1 MVAVVLPVFGL
12 IAIGY
17 AVAGLRL
24 LRQESGEALADFVF
38 AVAIPLLIFRT
49 LALADFS
56 GASPWLMWIP
66 FFAVFAMNWMLG
78 DVLIRRLFRRDA
90 RAGLV
95 GGISSAYGNTVLLG
109 IPLTLAAYGGDGAVP
124 MALIVAVHLPVMMV
138 VSSVLIERALR
149 RDGVSEGHLDAKTR
163 ARNVLVTLVRSPIII
178 GMLAGAAWRAFGLP
192 FTGLPAV
199 LAGRLA
205 DIASTLALFAMGM
218 GLWRYGVRG
227 NIRAGKLGE
236 GRGLGRSMSDGGE
249 RLSRRGAL
257 QDRRGA
263 RFQRDIALDRL
274 GGVDHL
280 LLDANGRLAV
290 SARSEWREAR
300 KRDISLCFS
309 LLSSQFSLLASLHR
323 LLATSRPCREC
334 RPVWHRRRAAP

>member
-78 DVLIRRLFRRDA
+78 DVLIRWLFRRDA

-109 IPLTLAAYGGDGAVP
+109 TPLTLAAYGGDGAVP

-227 NIRAGKLGE
+227 NIRAGLLLSALKL
-236 GRGLGRSMSDGGE
+236 LVQP
-249 RLSRRGAL
+249 AL
-257 QDRRGA
+257 VLLLVRTIAPMPASWARVAVLAAACPTGVNAYLVAA
-263 RFQRDIALDRL
+263 RFKTGEALASNAISL
-274 GGVDHL
+274 ST
-280 LLDANGRLAV
+280 ALAV
-290 SARSEWREAR
+290 LT
-300 KRDISLCFS
+300 ISFWIQMVGWL
-309 LLSSQFSLLASLHR
+309 
-323 LLATSRPCREC
+323 
-334 RPVWHRRRAAP
+334 

>member
-78 DVLIRRLFRRDA
+78 DVLIRWLFRRDA

-227 NIRAGKLGE
+227 NIRAGLLLSALKL
-236 GRGLGRSMSDGGE
+236 LVQP
-249 RLSRRGAL
+249 AL
-257 QDRRGA
+257 VLLLVRTIAPMPASWARVAVLAAACPTGVNAYLVAA
-263 RFQRDIALDRL
+263 RFKTGEALASNAISL
-274 GGVDHL
+274 ST
-280 LLDANGRLAV
+280 ALAV
-290 SARSEWREAR
+290 LT
-300 KRDISLCFS
+300 ISFWIKMVGWL
-309 LLSSQFSLLASLHR
+309 
-323 LLATSRPCREC
+323 
-334 RPVWHRRRAAP
+334 

>member
-78 DVLIRRLFRRDA
+78 DVLIRWLFRRDA

-109 IPLTLAAYGGDGAVP
+109 IPLTLAAYGGDGDVP

-227 NIRAGKLGE
+227 NIRAGLLLSALKL
-236 GRGLGRSMSDGGE
+236 LVQP
-249 RLSRRGAL
+249 AL
-257 QDRRGA
+257 VLLLVRTIAPMPASWARVAVLAAACPTGVNAYLVAA
-263 RFQRDIALDRL
+263 RFKTGEALASNAISL
-274 GGVDHL
+274 ST
-280 LLDANGRLAV
+280 ALAV
-290 SARSEWREAR
+290 LT
-300 KRDISLCFS
+300 ISFWIQMVGWL
-309 LLSSQFSLLASLHR
+309 
-323 LLATSRPCREC
+323 
-334 RPVWHRRRAAP
+334 

>member
-66 FFAVFAMNWMLG
+66 FFAVFAMNWVLG

-227 NIRAGKLGE
+227 NIRAGLLLSALKL
-236 GRGLGRSMSDGGE
+236 LVQP
-249 RLSRRGAL
+249 AL
-257 QDRRGA
+257 VLLLVRTIAPMPASWARVAVLAAACPTGVNAYLVAA
-263 RFQRDIALDRL
+263 RFKTGEALASNAISL
-274 GGVDHL
+274 ST
-280 LLDANGRLAV
+280 ALAV
-290 SARSEWREAR
+290 LT
-300 KRDISLCFS
+300 ISFWIQMVGWL
-309 LLSSQFSLLASLHR
+309 
-323 LLATSRPCREC
+323 
-334 RPVWHRRRAAP
+334 

>member
-1 MVAVVLPVFGL
+1 MEQMVGVVLPVFGL

-17 AVAGLRL
+17 AVAGLQL
-24 LRQESGEALADFVF
+24 LRKESGEALADFVF

-66 FFAVFAMNWMLG
+66 FFAVFAMNWALG
-78 DVLIRRLFRRDA
+78 DVLIRRLFGRDA

-109 IPLTLAAYGGDGAVP
+109 IPLTLAAYGGDGVVP

-163 ARNVLVTLVRSPIII
+163 ARNVLFTLVRSPIII
-178 GMLAGAAWRAFGLP
+178 GMLAGAGWHGFGLP

-227 NIRAGKLGE
+227 NIRAGLLLSALKL
-236 GRGLGRSMSDGGE
+236 LVQP
-249 RLSRRGAL
+249 AL
-257 QDRRGA
+257 VLLLVRTIAPMPPSWARIAVLAAACPTGVNAYLVAA
-263 RFQRDIALDRL
+263 RFKTGEALASNAISL
-274 GGVDHL
+274 ST
-280 LLDANGRLAV
+280 ALAV
-290 SARSEWREAR
+290 LT
-300 KRDISLCFS
+300 ISFWIQVVGWL
-309 LLSSQFSLLASLHR
+309 
-323 LLATSRPCREC
+323 
-334 RPVWHRRRAAP
+334 

>member
-227 NIRAGKLGE
+227 NIRAGLLLSTLKL
-236 GRGLGRSMSDGGE
+236 LVQP
-249 RLSRRGAL
+249 AL
-257 QDRRGA
+257 VLLLVRTIAPMPASWARVAVLAAACPTGVNAYLVAA
-263 RFQRDIALDRL
+263 RFKTGEALASNAISL
-274 GGVDHL
+274 ST
-280 LLDANGRLAV
+280 ALAV
-290 SARSEWREAR
+290 LT
-300 KRDISLCFS
+300 ISFWIKMVGWL
-309 LLSSQFSLLASLHR
+309 
-323 LLATSRPCREC
+323 
-334 RPVWHRRRAAP
+334 

>member
-24 LRQESGEALADFVF
+24 LREASGEALADFVF

-138 VSSVLIERALR
+138 VSSVLIERALG

-163 ARNVLVTLVRSPIII
+163 ARTVLVTLVRSPIII
-178 GMLAGAAWRAFGLP
+178 GMLAGAVWRALGLP

-227 NIRAGKLGE
+227 NIRAGLLLSTLKL
-236 GRGLGRSMSDGGE
+236 LVQP
-249 RLSRRGAL
+249 AL
-257 QDRRGA
+257 VFLLVRTIAPMPASWARVAVLAAACPTGVNAYLVAA
-263 RFQRDIALDRL
+263 RFKTGEALASNAITL
-274 GGVDHL
+274 ST
-280 LLDANGRLAV
+280 ALAV
-290 SARSEWREAR
+290 VT
-300 KRDISLCFS
+300 ISFWIQVVGWL
-309 LLSSQFSLLASLHR
+309 
-323 LLATSRPCREC
+323 
-334 RPVWHRRRAAP
+334 

>member
-1 MVAVVLPVFGL
+1 MKQMVAVVLPVFGL

-227 NIRAGKLGE
+227 NIRAGLLLSALKL
-236 GRGLGRSMSDGGE
+236 LVQP
-249 RLSRRGAL
+249 AL
-257 QDRRGA
+257 VLLLVRTIAPMPASWARVAVLAAACPTGVNAYLVAA
-263 RFQRDIALDRL
+263 RFKTGEALASNAISL
-274 GGVDHL
+274 ST
-280 LLDANGRLAV
+280 ALAV
-290 SARSEWREAR
+290 LT
-300 KRDISLCFS
+300 ISFWIKMVGWL
-309 LLSSQFSLLASLHR
+309 
-323 LLATSRPCREC
+323 
-334 RPVWHRRRAAP
+334 

>member
-95 GGISSAYGNTVLLG
+95 GGISSVYGNTVLLG

-227 NIRAGKLGE
+227 NIRAGLLLSALKL
-236 GRGLGRSMSDGGE
+236 LVQP
-249 RLSRRGAL
+249 AL
-257 QDRRGA
+257 VLLLVRTIAPMPASWARVAVLAAACPTGVNAYLVAA
-263 RFQRDIALDRL
+263 RFKTGEALASNAISL
-274 GGVDHL
+274 ST
-280 LLDANGRLAV
+280 ALAV
-290 SARSEWREAR
+290 LT
-300 KRDISLCFS
+300 ISFWIKMVGWL
-309 LLSSQFSLLASLHR
+309 
-323 LLATSRPCREC
+323 
-334 RPVWHRRRAAP
+334 

>member
-1 MVAVVLPVFGL
+1 MKQMVAVVLPVFGL

-78 DVLIRRLFRRDA
+78 DVLIRWLFRRDA

-227 NIRAGKLGE
+227 NIRAGLLLSALKL
-236 GRGLGRSMSDGGE
+236 LVQP
-249 RLSRRGAL
+249 AL
-257 QDRRGA
+257 VFLLVRTIAPMPASWARVAVLAAACPTGVNAYLVAA
-263 RFQRDIALDRL
+263 RFKTGEALASNAISL
-274 GGVDHL
+274 ST
-280 LLDANGRLAV
+280 ALAV
-290 SARSEWREAR
+290 LT
-300 KRDISLCFS
+300 ISFWIQMVGWL
-309 LLSSQFSLLASLHR
+309 
-323 LLATSRPCREC
+323 
-334 RPVWHRRRAAP
+334 

>member
-227 NIRAGKLGE
+227 KIRAGLLLSALKL
-236 GRGLGRSMSDGGE
+236 LVQP
-249 RLSRRGAL
+249 AL
-257 QDRRGA
+257 VFLLVRTIAPMPASWARVAVLAAACPTGVNAYLVAA
-263 RFQRDIALDRL
+263 RFKTGEALASNAISL
-274 GGVDHL
+274 ST
-280 LLDANGRLAV
+280 ALAV
-290 SARSEWREAR
+290 LT
-300 KRDISLCFS
+300 ISFWIQMVGWL
-309 LLSSQFSLLASLHR
+309 
-323 LLATSRPCREC
+323 
-334 RPVWHRRRAAP
+334 

>member
-1 MVAVVLPVFGL
+1 MLAVVLPVFGL

-24 LRQESGEALADFVF
+24 LRQQSGEALADFVF

-66 FFAVFAMNWMLG
+66 FFAVFALNWVLG
-78 DVLIRRLFRRDA
+78 DILIRRVFRRDA

-149 RDGVSEGHLDAKTR
+149 RDGVSEGHLEAKTR
-163 ARNVLVTLVRSPIII
+163 ARKVLVTLVRSPIII
-178 GMLAGAAWRAFGLP
+178 GMLGGALWRALGLP

-199 LAGRLA
+199 LVGRLA

-227 NIRAGKLGE
+227 NIRAGLLLSTLKLLVQPALVLLLVRTIAPMPASWARVAVF
-236 GRGLGRSMSDGGE
+236 GRGMSDRGQ
-249 RLSRRGAL
+249 RLSRRGPL

-263 RFQRDIALDRL
+263 RFQRDNSLDGL
-274 GGVDHL
+274 GCADDL
-280 LLDANGRLAV
+280 LLDAGVRVALMNKK
-290 SARSEWREAR
+290 REAR
-300 KRDISLCFS
+300 REKREE
-309 LLSSQFSLLASLHR
+309 R
-323 LLATSRPCREC
+323 REK
-334 RPVWHRRRAAP
+334 RIRRW

>member
-1 MVAVVLPVFGL
+1 
-12 IAIGY
+12 
-17 AVAGLRL
+17 
-24 LRQESGEALADFVF
+24 
-38 AVAIPLLIFRT
+38 
-49 LALADFS
+49 
-56 GASPWLMWIP
+56 
-66 FFAVFAMNWMLG
+66 MNWVLG

-163 ARNVLVTLVRSPIII
+163 ARTVLVTLVRSPIII
-178 GMLAGAAWRAFGLP
+178 GMLAGAVWRALGLP

-227 NIRAGKLGE
+227 NIRAGLLLSALKL
-236 GRGLGRSMSDGGE
+236 LVQP
-249 RLSRRGAL
+249 AL
-257 QDRRGA
+257 VLLLVRTIAPMPASWARVAVLAAACPTGVNAYLVAA
-263 RFQRDIALDRL
+263 RFKTGEALASNAISL
-274 GGVDHL
+274 ST
-280 LLDANGRLAV
+280 ALAV
-290 SARSEWREAR
+290 LT
-300 KRDISLCFS
+300 ISFWIQMVGWL
-309 LLSSQFSLLASLHR
+309 
-323 LLATSRPCREC
+323 
-334 RPVWHRRRAAP
+334 

>member
-1 MVAVVLPVFGL
+1 MEQMVAVVVPVFGL

-17 AVAGLRL
+17 AVAGTKL
-24 LRQESGEALADFVF
+24 LREEGGEALADFVF

-56 GASPWLMWIP
+56 GASPWLIWIP
-66 FFAVFAMNWMLG
+66 FFAVFAVNWILG
-78 DVLIRRLFRRDA
+78 DVLIRLIFRRDA

-149 RDGVSEGHLDAKTR
+149 HDGITEGHLSAGAR
-163 ARNVLVTLVRSPIII
+163 ARNVLVTLGRSPIII
-178 GMLAGAAWRAFGLP
+178 GMIAGAVWHLLGLP

-205 DIASTLALFAMGM
+205 DVASTVALFAMGM
-218 GLWRYGVRG
+218 GLWRYGIRG
-227 NIRAGKLGE
+227 NIRAGLLLSALKL
-236 GRGLGRSMSDGGE
+236 LVQP
-249 RLSRRGAL
+249 AL
-257 QDRRGA
+257 VLILIRTVAPMPASWAKVAVLAAACPTGVNAYLVAA
-263 RFQRDIALDRL
+263 RFKTGEALASNAITL
-274 GGVDHL
+274 ST
-280 LLDANGRLAV
+280 ALAV
-290 SARSEWREAR
+290 LT
-300 KRDISLCFS
+300 ISLWI
-309 LLSSQFSLLASLHR
+309 QVIAW
-323 LLATSRPCREC
+323 
-334 RPVWHRRRAAP
+334 V

>member
-227 NIRAGKLGE
+227 NIRAGLLLSALKL
-236 GRGLGRSMSDGGE
+236 LVQP
-249 RLSRRGAL
+249 AL
-257 QDRRGA
+257 VLLLVRTIAPMPASWARVAVLAAACPTGVNAYLVAA
-263 RFQRDIALDRL
+263 RFKTGEALASNAISL
-274 GGVDHL
+274 ST
-280 LLDANGRLAV
+280 ALAV
-290 SARSEWREAR
+290 LT
-300 KRDISLCFS
+300 ISFWIQMVGWL
-309 LLSSQFSLLASLHR
+309 
-323 LLATSRPCREC
+323 
-334 RPVWHRRRAAP
+334 

>member
-1 MVAVVLPVFGL
+1 MMEQMVAVVLPVFGL

-78 DVLIRRLFRRDA
+78 DVLIRWLFRRDA

-227 NIRAGKLGE
+227 NIRAGLLLSALKL
-236 GRGLGRSMSDGGE
+236 LVQP
-249 RLSRRGAL
+249 AL
-257 QDRRGA
+257 VLLLVRTIAPMPASWARVAVLAAACPTGVNAYLVAA
-263 RFQRDIALDRL
+263 RFKTGEALASNAISL
-274 GGVDHL
+274 ST
-280 LLDANGRLAV
+280 ALAV
-290 SARSEWREAR
+290 LT
-300 KRDISLCFS
+300 ISFWIKMVGWL
-309 LLSSQFSLLASLHR
+309 
-323 LLATSRPCREC
+323 
-334 RPVWHRRRAAP
+334 

>member
-78 DVLIRRLFRRDA
+78 DVLIRWLFRRDA

-163 ARNVLVTLVRSPIII
+163 ARTVLVTLVRSPIII

-227 NIRAGKLGE
+227 NIRAGLLLSALKL
-236 GRGLGRSMSDGGE
+236 LVQP
-249 RLSRRGAL
+249 AL
-257 QDRRGA
+257 VLLLVRTIAPMPASWARVAVLAAACPTGVNAYLVAA
-263 RFQRDIALDRL
+263 RFKTGEALASNAISL
-274 GGVDHL
+274 ST
-280 LLDANGRLAV
+280 ALAV
-290 SARSEWREAR
+290 LT
-300 KRDISLCFS
+300 ISFWIKMVGWL
-309 LLSSQFSLLASLHR
+309 
-323 LLATSRPCREC
+323 
-334 RPVWHRRRAAP
+334 

>member
-24 LRQESGEALADFVF
+24 LREASGEALADFVF

-78 DVLIRRLFRRDA
+78 DVLIRWLFRRDA

-227 NIRAGKLGE
+227 NIRAGLLLSALKL
-236 GRGLGRSMSDGGE
+236 LVQP
-249 RLSRRGAL
+249 AL
-257 QDRRGA
+257 VLLLVRTIAPMPASWARVAVLAAACPTGVNAYLVAA
-263 RFQRDIALDRL
+263 RFKTGEALASNAISL
-274 GGVDHL
+274 ST
-280 LLDANGRLAV
+280 ALAV
-290 SARSEWREAR
+290 LT
-300 KRDISLCFS
+300 ISFWIQMVGWL
-309 LLSSQFSLLASLHR
+309 
-323 LLATSRPCREC
+323 
-334 RPVWHRRRAAP
+334 

>member
-66 FFAVFAMNWMLG
+66 FFAVFAMNWALG

-227 NIRAGKLGE
+227 NIRAGLLLSALKL
-236 GRGLGRSMSDGGE
+236 LVQP
-249 RLSRRGAL
+249 AL
-257 QDRRGA
+257 VLLLVRTIAPMPASWARVAVLAAACPTGVNAYLVAA
-263 RFQRDIALDRL
+263 RFKTGEALASNAISL
-274 GGVDHL
+274 ST
-280 LLDANGRLAV
+280 ALAV
-290 SARSEWREAR
+290 LT
-300 KRDISLCFS
+300 ISFWIQMVGWL
-309 LLSSQFSLLASLHR
+309 
-323 LLATSRPCREC
+323 
-334 RPVWHRRRAAP
+334 

>member
-1 MVAVVLPVFGL
+1 MVGVVLPVFGL

-17 AVAGLRL
+17 AVAGLQL
-24 LRQESGEALADFVF
+24 LRKESGEALADFVF

-78 DVLIRRLFRRDA
+78 DVLIRWLFRRDA

-163 ARNVLVTLVRSPIII
+163 ARNVLVTLGRSPIII

-218 GLWRYGVRG
+218 GLWRYGIRG
-227 NIRAGKLGE
+227 NIRAGLLLSALKL
-236 GRGLGRSMSDGGE
+236 LVQP
-249 RLSRRGAL
+249 AL
-257 QDRRGA
+257 VLLLVRTIAPMPASWARVAVLAAACPTGVNAYLVAA
-263 RFQRDIALDRL
+263 RFKTGEALASNAISL
-274 GGVDHL
+274 ST
-280 LLDANGRLAV
+280 ALAV
-290 SARSEWREAR
+290 LT
-300 KRDISLCFS
+300 ISFWIQMVGWL
-309 LLSSQFSLLASLHR
+309 
-323 LLATSRPCREC
+323 
-334 RPVWHRRRAAP
+334 

>member
-24 LRQESGEALADFVF
+24 LREASGEALADFVF

-227 NIRAGKLGE
+227 NIRAGLLLSALKL
-236 GRGLGRSMSDGGE
+236 LVQP
-249 RLSRRGAL
+249 AL
-257 QDRRGA
+257 VLLLVRTIAPMPASWARVAVLAAACPTGVNAYLVAA
-263 RFQRDIALDRL
+263 RFKTGEALASNAITL
-274 GGVDHL
+274 ST
-280 LLDANGRLAV
+280 ALAV
-290 SARSEWREAR
+290 VT
-300 KRDISLCFS
+300 ISFWIQVVGWL
-309 LLSSQFSLLASLHR
+309 
-323 LLATSRPCREC
+323 
-334 RPVWHRRRAAP
+334 

>member
-78 DVLIRRLFRRDA
+78 DVLIRWLFRRDA

-227 NIRAGKLGE
+227 NIRAGLLLSALKL
-236 GRGLGRSMSDGGE
+236 LVQP
-249 RLSRRGAL
+249 AL
-257 QDRRGA
+257 VLLLVRTIAPMPASWARVAVLAAACPTGVNAYLVAA
-263 RFQRDIALDRL
+263 RFKTGEALASNAISL
-274 GGVDHL
+274 ST
-280 LLDANGRLAV
+280 ALAV
-290 SARSEWREAR
+290 LT
-300 KRDISLCFS
+300 ISFWIQMVGWL
-309 LLSSQFSLLASLHR
+309 
-323 LLATSRPCREC
+323 
-334 RPVWHRRRAAP
+334 